1 MSSAF
6 TAASHTSGPRLSTR
20 LLAYGAQLALYSIS
34 GIARSTPSPQIAV
47 HGVMGRGIAH
57 PRHCHQNGAGRQ
69 RGAHSTH
76 GGDASKRRRVAEHR
90 DPSVRDDRARPGPL
104 RLAELGRERAPA
116 RKGGLALLLLLHA
129 VDAVNL
135 YDVVRRPPPRR
146 SAPSFFEVPASGGTL
161 VQVPKLIYA
170 TAHKRHRTAE
180 LVKKAFAAGFRGVDT
195 AHGERKRYNES
206 AVGEAL
212 HGIFVQLKV
221 HYTPGKMPGDGATR
235 LRGAADELRLHRVGA
250 LLLRGPSEQ
259 ARQTGKLTDD
269 DVGAWRAAAVGEEG
283 RRISLACA
291 TSSFA
296 TGRTAIGRA

>member
-1 MSSAF
+1 MFYSRVASIACRVAALAMQPRAAMSSAF
-6 TAASHTSGPRLSTR
+6 TAASPKAWPRLSTR

-76 GGDASKRRRVAEHR
+76 GGDARKCRRVAEHR

-104 RLAELGRERAPA
+104 RLAQLGRERAPA
-116 RKGGLALLLLLHA
+116 RKGGLALLLLLHV

-146 SAPSFFEVPASGGTL
+146 SASFFVLVERPA
-161 VQVPKLIYA
+161 QVPKLIYA

-180 LVKKAFAAGFRGVDT
+180 LVKKAFDAGFRGVDT
-195 AHGERKRYNES
+195 AHGEQALQRPVARLWSTGLRAIEGPLH
-206 AVGEAL
+206 AEEMPVG
-212 HGIFVQLKV
+212 V
-221 HYTPGKMPGDGATR
+221 
-235 LRGAADELRLHRVGA
+235 LRG
-250 LLLRGPSEQ
+250 
-259 ARQTGKLTDD
+259 
-269 DVGAWRAAAVGEEG
+269 RAARLDEPAW
-283 RRISLACA
+283 
-291 TSSFA
+291 
-296 TGRTAIGRA
+296 IGRVSTGARRRRRDGPAS